1 MFAIRSLPRHA
12 NESIF
17 TFLFFSIFF
26 IPINIFGYIHGPDT
40 ALHLHWGV
48 WCPQSGVLS
57 QRILISDFHGVC
69 SPNFDMYFFSPTLPP
84 SNLSISKRFLRDARS
99 ADIHVPAFWRA
110 CSEHRKK
117 AGSSPLILSVS
128 AMEICSTFLVA
139 TAGAHVWLSLNQTR
153 LLLEYV

>member
-1 MFAIRSLPRHA
+1 MNPSLH
-12 NESIF
+12 SLF
-17 TFLFFSIFF
+17 FQFLFQSILSVTFMGQTR
-26 IPINIFGYIHGPDT
+26 PCTNT
-40 ALHLHWGV
+40 GV
-48 WCPQSGVLS
+48 FWCPHSGVLS
-57 QRILISDFHGVC
+57 QRILISDIHGVC
-69 SPNFDMYFFSPTLPP
+69 SPNFDMYFFSLPP
-84 SNLSISKRFLRDARS
+84 SPLSNLSISKRFLRDARS